1 MYPQQ
6 IHQYV
11 RQFFNENNCTILRE
25 SEHFVQVQLTVEM
38 DKKIMNRPFYWKY
51 VESTGAEAISCTV
64 DVDHE

>member
-11 RQFFNENNCTILRE
+11 RRFFIENNCAILRE
-25 SEHFVQVQLTVEM
+25 NDHYINVQLTVEM

-51 VESTGAEAISCTV
+51 VESTRWRSESRPV
-64 DVDHE
+64 DIDHQ